1 MDQCSP
7 KLKMKSSN
15 VLFVHNTKIVSLLLP
30 ENIQLDLNFELLFFF
45 KAQTEKQLSKQVR
58 VLFNSCHVIDKWL
71 QLHSSGM
78 VYSAVTVLLLWF
90 YGASTV
96 VLLWFYSDAYM

>member
-45 KAQTEKQLSKQVR
+45 Q
-58 VLFNSCHVIDKWL
+58 
-71 QLHSSGM
+71 SSDWKTIIKT
-78 VYSAVTVLLLWF
+78 S
-90 YGASTV
+90 
-96 VLLWFYSDAYM
+96 

>member
-15 VLFVHNTKIVSLLLP
+15 VLFVHNTNILSLLLP

-45 KAQTEKQLSKQVR
+45 KAQTEKQLSKQVS
-58 VLFNSCHVIDKWL
+58 FI
-71 QLHSSGM
+71 
-78 VYSAVTVLLLWF
+78 
-90 YGASTV
+90 
-96 VLLWFYSDAYM
+96 